1 MWLKPSGLFCWGLYW
16 PKPPII
22 KRLFRLLPPC
32 GTFFGS
38 VFFFSFGMAINYR
51 LFGDVAFIALGA
63 VAATVAGN
71 LVSGLLASRIYGYSA
86 RRGFN
91 VAFTIMARGEFSVIL
106 ASLAVTAGASPK
118 LPSIAALYVLLLAFI
133 SPVLA
138 KNARNFYDFYQRL
151 KGFFTASATQGRL

>member
-1 MWLKPSGLFCWGLYW
+1 VAEAIGALLLGLILAETTHN
-16 PKPPII
+16 KKAIQII
-22 KRLFRLLPPC
+22 TPLRDL
-32 GTFFGS
+32 FGS